1 MAADNKQLPVTIGSE
16 TVMETVEF
24 KTQEVVTADNAVFK
38 FYIDSEAAQTLIDD
52 AIAAGEQV
60 SLQVYVQW
68 TNAAGEAKAKPFVLE
83 ADLLAVRAAKWDK
96 TAVVLTITDL
106 TGVSNLTFTAQVV
119 CGTVTVNA

>member
-1 MAADNKQLPVTIGSE
+1 
-16 TVMETVEF
+16 METVEF
-24 KTQEVVTADNAVFK
+24 KTQFTEQDNKAVFK

-52 AIAAGEQV
+52 AIAAGEKV

-83 ADLLAVRAAKWDK
+83 ADLLAVLAAKWDK